1 MNILATYI
9 NILSKTYQTYITNMN
24 IILKYN
30 FLYINAF
37 QQELNDSYKKN
48 DKNKDNNNK
57 FNVINLLLYEEIYN
71 KWLKNTDYQ
80 LNKLLKSKEF
90 ISLLSEYLT
99 LNIDI
104 HKDLKSLGYHTQYA
118 DAIFEKT
125 IRNMY
130 LASSIQKDFQLT
142 PFDVEYINGNI
153 RLLHYHSKNKTN
165 KKENKV
171 SLLIIY
177 AQINRFHILDI
188 HPSKS
193 VVKLLLDK
201 GLDIYL
207 LDWGYPTSKDNNMSL
222 NDYIHSVKEAVQFIT
237 DKDKFTNEENIAKLD
252 LKDKDMQNVK
262 DNSKKIKNKDII
274 NDKVNDKEKEET
286 GDTHNKISILGY
298 CWGGIIALIFASL
311 HNKYIKNLTL
321 MAVPIDFSKD
331 TTILSTWAKSI
342 DVDRLVDEFSHIDG
356 QILDI
361 GFILRNPVRYSFDKY
376 ITMAKKY
383 NDKEFVDIFIS
394 VERWLYDTP
403 IIPKKYFKQIV
414 NDCYKNNLLIK
425 DMMKVDGNII
435 NLKNVD
441 IPLLTIVAE
450 KDDLVSPES
459 TLEVNNY
466 VASKEK
472 KTIHAPGGHVALCI
486 SKAAHERIWPEVAG
500 WILSKQ

>member
-1 MNILATYI
+1 
-9 NILSKTYQTYITNMN
+9 
-24 IILKYN
+24 
-30 FLYINAF
+30 
-37 QQELNDSYKKN
+37 
-48 DKNKDNNNK
+48 
-57 FNVINLLLYEEIYN
+57 
-71 KWLKNTDYQ
+71 
-80 LNKLLKSKEF
+80 
-90 ISLLSEYLT
+90 
-99 LNIDI
+99 
-104 HKDLKSLGYHTQYA
+104 
-118 DAIFEKT
+118 
-125 IRNMY
+125 
-130 LASSIQKDFQLT
+130 
-142 PFDVEYINGNI
+142 
-153 RLLHYHSKNKTN
+153 
-165 KKENKV
+165 
-171 SLLIIY
+171 
-177 AQINRFHILDI
+177 
-188 HPSKS
+188 

-252 LKDKDMQNVK
+252 LKDKDMQNVI